1 MAYNGKVALVT
12 GGGSGMGQLACRNF
26 AQTGAKVAALD
37 INEDGLATTARG
49 LSGITTYKVDVTD
62 FNAVMQVV
70 ERVEE
75 ELGPI
80 DRVFNCAAIMPFG
93 KVVGQDPD
101 LQQKVMSVN
110 WGGLVNISNAVLP
123 KMTARKHGDFVSFA
137 SMSGLIPCLL
147 TGAYSATKAAVVFYN
162 QNLYHENLNTGVRIA
177 CVCPPL
183 TATPLLAQGK
193 QAWPKTIDEEG
204 APIEPQEVLN
214 AIEKGLAKG
223 QFRIYVRRR
232 EWFGQMMVRLFP
244 NVVWK
249 HVHKTEGW

>member
-1 MAYNGKVALVT
+1 MAFQGEVALIT
-12 GGGSGMGQLACRNF
+12 GGGSGMGRLACRDF
-26 AQTGAKVAALD
+26 ALTGASVAALD
-37 INEDGLATTARG
+37 INESGLAETCEGHDTIKA
-49 LSGITTYKVDVTD
+49 YPVDVTD
-62 FNAVMQVV
+62 FEAVRKVV
-70 ERVEE
+70 ERVEA

-93 KVVGQDPD
+93 KIVGQDPNI
-101 LQQKVMSVN
+101 QHKVMDVN
-110 WGGLVNISNAVLP
+110 WGGLVNIANSALP
-123 KMTARKHGDFVSFA
+123 KMIERGRGDFVSFA

-162 QNLYHENLNTGVRIA
+162 QNLYHENRNSGVRIA

-183 TATPLLAQGK
+183 TSTPLLAQGK
-193 QAWPKTIDEEG
+193 HAWPKTIDKEG
-204 APIEPQEVLN
+204 APIQPREVLD
-214 AIEKGLAKG
+214 AIERGLEKG

-244 NVVWK
+244 DVVSR